1 MDGADRGKLG
11 MVGVGHVLSNHKW
24 EVLFM
29 FSKHMVAKDS
39 NNWPFK
45 KPFGF
50 IHIFFPIV

>member
-1 MDGADRGKLG
+1 MDGADRGKLE

-39 NNWPFK
+39 NNWPF
-45 KPFGF
+45 
-50 IHIFFPIV
+50 